1 MLDLGVG
8 YHSSMRV
15 LVISDI
21 HANLAAL
28 EAVLADAGPYDAAW
42 CLGDLVGYGPNPNE
56 CVARVRSLPGLIC
69 LLGNHDQAVLG
80 DVDLRVFNSDAR
92 AAIRWTQQV
101 VTPETLDYLRSNS
114 PECLWRD
121 YTLVH
126 ASPRQPIWEYIL
138 DREIAYDNFPF
149 ITTPYCLIGH
159 THQPVIYYQPK
170 PDGEVLEEEPDYAAP
185 RPLARQRLIINP
197 GSVGQPRDNNPDA
210 SYALLDVDSEVWEY
224 DRVAYDIAATQARMR
239 AVRLPERLV
248 ARLGYG
254 W

>member
-1 MLDLGVG
+1 
-8 YHSSMRV
+8 MRV

-21 HANLAAL
+21 HANLVAL
-28 EAVLADAGPYDAAW
+28 ETVLAEAGPYDAVW

-80 DVDLRVFNSDAR
+80 DIDLRVFNGDAR
-92 AAIRWTQQV
+92 AAISWTRQV
-101 VTPETLDYLRSNS
+101 VTPETTDYLRLLS
-114 PECLWRD
+114 PETVWRD

-138 DREIAYDNFPF
+138 DCEIAAANFPY
-149 ITTPYCLIGH
+149 ISTPYCLVGH
-159 THQPVIYYQPK
+159 THHPVIFEQL
-170 PDGEVLEEEPDYAAP
+170 PDGDVLEEEPDYAAP
-185 RPLARQRLIINP
+185 RPLARQRLILNP

-210 SYALLDVDSEVWEY
+210 AYALLDVDSEAWEY
-224 DRVAYDIAATQARMR
+224 RRVPYDIATTQLRMR
-239 AVRLPERLV
+239 AARLPERLV
-248 ARLGYG
+248 TRLGFG

>member
-1 MLDLGVG
+1 
-8 YHSSMRV
+8 MRV

-21 HANLAAL
+21 HANLVAL
-28 EAVLADAGPYDAAW
+28 ETVLAEAGPYDAVW

-80 DVDLRVFNSDAR
+80 DIDLRVFNGDAR
-92 AAIRWTQQV
+92 AAISWTRQV
-101 VTPETLDYLRSNS
+101 VTPETTDYLRLLS
-114 PECLWRD
+114 PETVWRD

-138 DREIAYDNFPF
+138 DCEIAAANFPY
-149 ITTPYCLIGH
+149 ISTPYCLVGH
-159 THQPVIYYQPK
+159 THHPVIFERL
-170 PDGEVLEEEPDYAAP
+170 PDGDVLEEEPDYAAP
-185 RPLARQRLIINP
+185 RPLARQRLILNP

-210 SYALLDVDSEVWEY
+210 AYALLDVDSEAWEY
-224 DRVAYDIAATQARMR
+224 RRVPYDIATTQLRMR
-239 AVRLPERLV
+239 AARLPERLV
-248 ARLGYG
+248 TRLGFG

>member
-1 MLDLGVG
+1 
-8 YHSSMRV
+8 MRV

-21 HANLAAL
+21 HANLVAL
-28 EAVLADAGPYDAAW
+28 ETVLAEAGPYDAVW

-80 DVDLRVFNSDAR
+80 DIDLRVFNGDAR
-92 AAIRWTQQV
+92 AAISWTRQV
-101 VTPETLDYLRSNS
+101 VTPETTDYLRLLS
-114 PECLWRD
+114 PETVWRD

-138 DREIAYDNFPF
+138 DCEIAAANFPY
-149 ITTPYCLIGH
+149 ISTPYCLVGH
-159 THQPVIYYQPK
+159 THHPVIFEQL
-170 PDGEVLEEEPDYAAP
+170 PDGDVLEEEPDYAAT
-185 RPLARQRLIINP
+185 RPLARQRLILNP

-210 SYALLDVDSEVWEY
+210 AYALLDVDSEAWEY
-224 DRVAYDIAATQARMR
+224 RRVPYDIATTQLRMR
-239 AVRLPERLV
+239 AARLPERLV
-248 ARLGYG
+248 TRLGFG